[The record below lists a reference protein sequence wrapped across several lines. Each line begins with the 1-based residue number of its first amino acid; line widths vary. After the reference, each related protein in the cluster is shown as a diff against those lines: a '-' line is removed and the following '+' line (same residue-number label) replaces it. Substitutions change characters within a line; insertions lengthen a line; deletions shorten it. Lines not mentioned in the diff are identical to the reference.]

1 MKKIIMP
8 FVLALV
14 CVGMHAQTLL
24 SRSFELSPSV
34 SYTVFEPKK
43 DTVYYC
49 RIVRSITPKVT
60 DSFYL
65 KFDGWNKLVG
75 ALNFM
80 LSLEGQEKGR
90 KYQIDS
96 SLNKNTITT
105 GKQDGFLFIP
115 SEEGLTISNG
125 DEIPSQFAFYSY
137 SDIAYILKGL
147 NIEVKLKKQK
157 KRDARNNSN
166 IDDAYKY

>member
-1 MKKIIMP
+1 MKKIIML
-8 FVLALV
+8 FVLALA
-14 CVGMHAQTLL
+14 CVGVQAQTLL

-49 RIVRSITPKVT
+49 RIVRVVNTKVT

-96 SLNKNTITT
+96 SLNKNTVTT

-125 DEIPSQFAFYSY
+125 DEVPSQFAFYSY

-147 NIEVKLKKQK
+147 NIEARLKKQK
-157 KRDARNNSN
+157 KRDARNSSD

>member
-1 MKKIIMP
+1 MKKIIML
-8 FVLALV
+8 FALALV

-34 SYTVFEPKK
+34 SYTVFEPRK

-49 RIVRSITPKVT
+49 RIVRVITPKVT

-80 LSLEGQEKGR
+80 MSLEGQEKGR

>member
-1 MKKIIMP
+1 MKKIIML
-8 FVLALV
+8 FVLALT
-14 CVGMHAQTLL
+14 CVGVRAQTLL

-49 RIVRSITPKVT
+49 RIVRVITPKVT

-96 SLNKNTITT
+96 SLDKNTITT

-125 DEIPSQFAFYSY
+125 NEIPSKFAFYSY

-147 NIEVKLKKQK
+147 NIEARLKKQK

>member
-1 MKKIIMP
+1 MKKITML
-8 FVLALV
+8 FALALA
-14 CVGMHAQTLL
+14 CVGVHAQTLL

-49 RIVRSITPKVT
+49 RIVRVINPKVT

-96 SLNKNTITT
+96 SLDKNTITT

-125 DEIPSQFAFYSY
+125 DEVPRQFAFYSY

-147 NIEVKLKKQK
+147 NIEAKLKKQK
-157 KRDARNNSN
+157 KRDARNNSD

>member
-1 MKKIIMP
+1 MKKIIML
-8 FVLALV
+8 FVLALMCMGV
-14 CVGMHAQTLL
+14 QAQTLL

-49 RIVRSITPKVT
+49 RIVRVITPKVT

-96 SLNKNTITT
+96 SLDKNTITT

-125 DEIPSQFAFYSY
+125 DEVPRQFAFYSY
-137 SDIAYILKGL
+137 SDIA
-147 NIEVKLKKQK
+147 
-157 KRDARNNSN
+157 
-166 IDDAYKY
+166 

>member
-1 MKKIIMP
+1 MKKIIML
-8 FVLALV
+8 FALALV
-14 CVGMHAQTLL
+14 CVGVRAQTLL

-49 RIVRSITPKVT
+49 RIVRVVTTKVT

-80 LSLEGQEKGR
+80 LSLE
-90 KYQIDS
+90 
-96 SLNKNTITT
+96 
-105 GKQDGFLFIP
+105 
-115 SEEGLTISNG
+115 
-125 DEIPSQFAFYSY
+125 
-137 SDIAYILKGL
+137 
-147 NIEVKLKKQK
+147 
-157 KRDARNNSN
+157 
-166 IDDAYKY
+166 

>member
-1 MKKIIMP
+1 MR
-8 FVLALV
+8 LRAWV
-14 CVGMHAQTLL
+14 CVRKHFFQG
-24 SRSFELSPSV
+24 V
-34 SYTVFEPKK
+34 SSYHRRLAILCLNLKK

-49 RIVRSITPKVT
+49 RIARAITPKVT

-105 GKQDGFLFIP
+105 GK
-115 SEEGLTISNG
+115 
-125 DEIPSQFAFYSY
+125 
-137 SDIAYILKGL
+137 
-147 NIEVKLKKQK
+147 
-157 KRDARNNSN
+157 
-166 IDDAYKY
+166 

>member
-1 MKKIIMP
+1 MKKIIMI
-8 FVLALV
+8 FVLALACIGV
-14 CVGMHAQTLL
+14 RAQTLI

-34 SYTVFEPKK
+34 SYTVFEPGK

-49 RIVRSITPKVT
+49 RINRIVTTKVT

-65 KFDGWNKLVG
+65 KFDRWNKLIG
-75 ALNFM
+75 ALKFM
-80 LSLEGQEKGR
+80 LSLEGKEKGQ

-96 SLNKNTITT
+96 SLNKNTVTT
-105 GKQDGFLFIP
+105 GKQEGFLFIP

-125 DEIPSQFAFYSY
+125 DEIPSQFAFYGY

-147 NIEVKLKKQK
+147 NIEAKLKKQK
-157 KRDARNNSN
+157 NRDARNNSN

>member
-1 MKKIIMP
+1 MI

-14 CVGMHAQTLL
+14 CVGVRAQTLL

-49 RIVRSITPKVT
+49 RITRVVTPKVT

-80 LSLEGQEKGR
+80 LSLEGQEEGR

-96 SLNKNTITT
+96 SLDKNTITT

-125 DEIPSQFAFYSY
+125 DETPRQFAFYSY
-137 SDIAYILKGL
+137 SDIANILKGL
-147 NIEVKLKKQK
+147 NIEAKLKKQK
-157 KRDARNNSN
+157 KRDARNDSN

>member
-1 MKKIIMP
+1 MKKIIML

-49 RIVRSITPKVT
+49 RIVRAITPKVT

>member
-1 MKKIIMP
+1 MKKIIML
-8 FVLALV
+8 FALALV

-49 RIVRSITPKVT
+49 RIVRVITPKVT

-80 LSLEGQEKGR
+80 MSLEGQEKGR
-90 KYQIDS
+90 KYQINS

>member
-1 MKKIIMP
+1 MKKIIIL
-8 FVLALV
+8 FVLALM
-14 CVGMHAQTLL
+14 CVGVQAQTLL

-49 RIVRSITPKVT
+49 RIVRVVTPKVT

-96 SLNKNTITT
+96 SLNLNTVTT

-125 DEIPSQFAFYSY
+125 DEVPSQFAFYSY
-137 SDIAYILKGL
+137 SDIDYILKGL
-147 NIEVKLKKQK
+147 NIEARLKKQK
-157 KRDARNNSN
+157 KRDARNSSN

>member
-1 MKKIIMP
+1 MKKIIIL

-14 CVGMHAQTLL
+14 CVGVRAQTLL

-49 RIVRSITPKVT
+49 RIVRVVTTKVT

-80 LSLEGQEKGR
+80 LSLEGQEKGK

-96 SLNKNTITT
+96 SLNKNTVTT

-125 DEIPSQFAFYSY
+125 DEVPSQFAFYSY

-147 NIEVKLKKQK
+147 NIEAKLKKQK
-157 KRDARNNSN
+157 KRDALNNSN